1 MAKRR
6 ANSEGSVFQDE
17 SGRWVAM
24 IELPRR
30 PDGRRQ
36 RKKRRA
42 RTRAEA
48 QRLLREMRDE
58 LNTAKVVTNA
68 RRTIGDAIADYQAAR
83 EAQGL
88 SKGTLDQSRWQL
100 EVIGEALGRRRTA
113 TLTVADC
120 DGFLEAAAQG
130 IGERRPISRAHIGRI
145 RFTLINVLANEI
157 RVGHLTRNVAEL
169 SILPATTV
177 EKKERRALTHDE
189 LSALLS
195 VAKGSRLV
203 LIDLSAR
210 NGLRPAEARALRWE
224 DVDLELGVLTVS
236 GQLDRQ
242 NRRTKPKTKKSAR
255 SLQLDETTTS
265 RPPASTGRTMQVRQ
279 RSSGPGAPG
288 RTSTLIVAATAR
300 GNPSRPSLVRQVAQA
315 PLRRG
320 GIDPPI
326 SPYELRHTAITMQ
339 ADAGHSSWEIADWA
353 GTSETM
359 IADVYRHRLLS
370 VSRLVPARLAGEG
383 PEVANDSRRD
393 CLRPSSPAR
402 RYCCARR
409 ASQELHRLHARRCSR
424 SDNRL
429 TRGLG
434 HYRVQVKLCWTSS
447 LLRNSNFSFLVL
459 DDQSHLAVSM
469 RRWIALAVRRVAAS
483 LSFRS
488 SWDLVRQNLT

>member
-1 MAKRR
+1 MARRR
-6 ANSEGSVFQDE
+6 ANAEGSVFQDE
-17 SGRWVAM
+17 FGRWVAM

-83 EAQGL
+83 EAKGL
-88 SKGTLDQSRWQL
+88 SQGTLDQSRWQL
-100 EVIGEALGRRRTA
+100 EVIGDALGRRRTA

-120 DGFLEAAAQG
+120 DGFLDAAAQG

-210 NGLRPAEARALRWE
+210 NGLRPAEARALRWA
-224 DVDLELGVLTVS
+224 DVDLEVGVLTVS

-255 SLQLDETTTS
+255 SLQLDEITVDCL
-265 RPPASTGRTMQVRQ
+265 RAWRDKQAAQ
-279 RSSGPGAPG
+279 RERA
-288 RTSTLIVAATAR
+288 RDAWEDLDIIATTAR
-300 GNPSRPSLVRQVAQA
+300 GNPVDRHSFAKSLKRLCDEVA
-315 PLRRG
+315 
-320 GIDPPI
+320 IEPPI

-353 GTSETM
+353 GTSEAM
-359 IADVYRHRLLS
+359 ISEVYRHRL
-370 VSRLVPARLAGEG
+370 RRLA
-383 PEVANDSRRD
+383 N
-393 CLRPSSPAR
+393 LRP
-402 RYCCARR
+402 
-409 ASQELHRLHARRCSR
+409 
-424 SDNRL
+424 
-429 TRGLG
+429 
-434 HYRVQVKLCWTSS
+434 V
-447 LLRNSNFSFLVL
+447 
-459 DDQSHLAVSM
+459 
-469 RRWIALAVRRVAAS
+469 
-483 LSFRS
+483 
-488 SWDLVRQNLT
+488 